1 MVGNKKLMI
10 ALFSICLVVIAGLL
24 TTVIV
29 LALPSQTV
37 TSDIGIS
44 YIVKDIEGSMSASY
58 KVGASGS
65 ETPIASEI
73 EFKQNSEA
81 VSGNLNQSG
90 IKGLT
95 PTDNYVVFTYTFT
108 NDIALA
114 YTVDVT
120 YTGTNTNWT
129 IEYTVND
136 DLSTGWQPMTSA
148 SQVSDVLTVA
158 GAADDTPTTDKLY
171 IRVTLDDTTA
181 DASFSGKFSFVLTGN
196 STPEA

>member
-37 TSDIGIS
+37 SSDIGIS
-44 YIVKDIEGSMSASY
+44 YRVTDIEGSMSASY

-65 ETPIASEI
+65 DTSIASI
-73 EFKQNSEA
+73 EFDQTTGA
-81 VSGNLNQSG
+81 ASGNLDKLG

-136 DLSTGWQPMTSA
+136 DLSTGWQTMTSA
-148 SQVSDVLTVA
+148 LQVSDVLTVA
-158 GAADDTPTTDKLY
+158 GAAEDTPTTDKLY
-171 IRVTLDDTTA
+171 IRVKLNDTTA
-181 DASFSGKFSFVLTGN
+181 DAEFSGTFEFVLTGN
-196 STPEA
+196 PTPEA

>member
-73 EFKQNSEA
+73 EFKQNSEP

-108 NDIALA
+108 NDIALD
-114 YTVDVT
+114 YTVDFT
-120 YTGTNTNWT
+120 YTGTNADWSVQ
-129 IEYTVND
+129 YTTVEGG
-136 DLSTGWQPMTSA
+136 SAGWQDMTSGNEI
-148 SQVSDVLTVA
+148 SGQLTVD
-158 GAADDTPTTDKLY
+158 GTDGEPTTKHLY
-171 IRVTLDDTTA
+171 IRVKLNDTTA
-181 DASFSGKFSFVLTGN
+181 DSSFSGKFTFDLAGVPSQG
-196 STPEA
+196 

>member
-65 ETPIASEI
+65 DTSIASI
-73 EFKQNSEA
+73 EFDQTTGA
-81 VSGNLNQSG
+81 ASGNLDKLG

-120 YTGTNTNWT
+120 YTGTNTNWK

-136 DLSTGWQPMTSA
+136 DLSTGWQTMTSA

-171 IRVTLDDTTA
+171 IRVKLNDTTA
-181 DASFSGKFSFVLTGN
+181 DAEFSGTFSFVLTGN
-196 STPEA
+196 PTPEA

>member
-37 TSDIGIS
+37 SSDIGIS

-65 ETPIASEI
+65 ETPIAKEI
-73 EFKQNSEA
+73 EFKQNSEP
-81 VSGNLNQSG
+81 VSGNFNQSG

-136 DLSTGWQPMTSA
+136 DLSTDWKTMTSA

-158 GAADDTPTTDKLY
+158 GAADDTPTTEKLY
-171 IRVTLDDTTA
+171 IRVKLNDTTA
-181 DASFSGKFSFVLTGN
+181 DAEFSGTFSFVLTGN
-196 STPEA
+196 PTSEA

>member
-37 TSDIGIS
+37 SSDIGIS
-44 YIVKDIEGSMSASY
+44 YRVTDIEGSMSASY

-65 ETPIASEI
+65 DTTITTI
-73 EFKQNSEA
+73 EFDQKTGS
-81 VSGNLNQSG
+81 VSGNLDKLG

-129 IEYTVND
+129 IEYTVD
-136 DLSTGWQPMTSA
+136 DELSSGWQSMTSA

-158 GAADDTPTTDKLY
+158 GAADVTPTTEKLY
-171 IRVTLDDTTA
+171 IRVKLNDTTA
-181 DASFSGKFSFVLTGN
+181 DAEFSGTFSFVLTGN
-196 STPEA
+196 PTPEA

>member
-37 TSDIGIS
+37 SSDIGIS
-44 YIVKDIEGSMSASY
+44 YRVTDIEGSMSASY

-65 ETPIASEI
+65 DTSIANI
-73 EFKQNSEA
+73 EFDQTTGS
-81 VSGNLNQSG
+81 VSGNLDKLG

-171 IRVTLDDTTA
+171 IRVKLNDTTA
-181 DASFSGKFSFVLTGN
+181 DAEFSGTFSFVLTGN
-196 STPEA
+196 PTPEA

>member
-65 ETPIASEI
+65 DTSIASI
-73 EFKQNSEA
+73 EFDQTTGS
-81 VSGNLNQSG
+81 VSGNLDKLG

-120 YTGTNTNWT
+120 YTGTNTNWK

-136 DLSTGWQPMTSA
+136 DLSTGWQTMTSA

-171 IRVTLDDTTA
+171 IRVKLKDTTA
-181 DASFSGKFSFVLTGN
+181 DAEFSGTFSFVLTG
-196 STPEA
+196 SPTPEA

>member
-29 LALPSQTV
+29 LALPNATIESN
-37 TSDIGIS
+37 IGIK
-44 YIVKDIEGSMSASY
+44 YTVKDIEGSLGASY
-58 KVGASGS
+58 KVGTSG
-65 ETPIASEI
+65 EVKPIANTI
-73 EFKQNSEA
+73 EF
-81 VSGNLNQSG
+81 NQSTEEISG
-90 IKGLT
+90 DLSVNDISGLT

-136 DLSTGWQPMTSA
+136 DLSTDWKPMTSA

-158 GAADDTPTTDKLY
+158 GAADDTPTTEKLY
-171 IRVTLDDTTA
+171 IRITLDDTTA
-181 DASFSGKFSFVLTGN
+181 DSTFSGSFSFSLAGKPS
-196 STPEA
+196 SEA

>member
-1 MVGNKKLMI
+1 
-10 ALFSICLVVIAGLL
+10 
-24 TTVIV
+24 
-29 LALPSQTV
+29 
-37 TSDIGIS
+37 
-44 YIVKDIEGSMSASY
+44 MSASY

-65 ETPIASEI
+65 DTSIATI
-73 EFKQNSEA
+73 EFDQTTGSA
-81 VSGNLNQSG
+81 SGNLDKLG

-171 IRVTLDDTTA
+171 IRVKLNDTTA
-181 DASFSGKFSFVLTGN
+181 DAEFSGTFNFVLTGN
-196 STPEA
+196 PTPEA

>member
-65 ETPIASEI
+65 DTSIASI
-73 EFKQNSEA
+73 EFDQTTGA
-81 VSGNLNQSG
+81 ASGNLDKLG

-136 DLSTGWQPMTSA
+136 DLSTDWQTMTSA

-171 IRVTLDDTTA
+171 IRVKLNDTTA
-181 DASFSGKFSFVLTGN
+181 DAEFSGTFSFVLTGN
-196 STPEA
+196 PTPEA